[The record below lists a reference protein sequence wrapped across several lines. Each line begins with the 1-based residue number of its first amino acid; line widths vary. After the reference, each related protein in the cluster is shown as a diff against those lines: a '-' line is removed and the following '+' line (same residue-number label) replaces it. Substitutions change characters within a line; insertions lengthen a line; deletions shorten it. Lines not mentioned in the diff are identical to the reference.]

1 MYKHI
6 LVPVDLNEEGFADK
20 AVQQAVWLAKQS
32 HAELHLLTVMPA
44 VHMPMVA
51 SYFPKEA
58 EEKMARDLN
67 DHLCSFAAQNID
79 DDVVYHTYVR
89 RGKVHTTI
97 VEYAYKLGADLIVMP
112 SHKRNAINRVV
123 LGSVASQVVDHSPV
137 HVMVVKPQ
145 G

>member
-6 LVPVDLNEEGFADK
+6 LVPVDLNEEGFADQ

-44 VHMPMVA
+44 VHMPMVS
-51 SYFPKEA
+51 SYFPKDA
-58 EEKMARDLN
+58 EEKMARDLS
-67 DHLCSFAAQNID
+67 DHLSSFAAHNIA
-79 DDVVYHTYVR
+79 DDVVYHTYVK

-97 VEYAYKLGADLIVMP
+97 VEYACKLGADVIIMP
-112 SHKRNAINRVV
+112 SHKRNTLNRVV
-123 LGSVASQVVDHSPV
+123 LGSVASQVVDHSPI
-137 HVMVVKPQ
+137 HVMVLKPV